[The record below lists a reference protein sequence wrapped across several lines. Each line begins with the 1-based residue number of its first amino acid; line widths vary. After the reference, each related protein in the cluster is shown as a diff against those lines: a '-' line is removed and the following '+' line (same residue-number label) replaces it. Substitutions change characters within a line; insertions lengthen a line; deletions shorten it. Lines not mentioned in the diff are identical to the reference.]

1 LGTCSKRKTNGQII
15 VTGKLATSKVQSYDN
30 GKMRPFIT
38 IPGMGG
44 GKESDEEGEFNMIY
58 CKNFCKCHSVFPVQQ
73 EYDNKK
79 KE

>member
-38 IPGMGG
+38 IPGMRGR
-44 GKESDEEGEFNMIY
+44 KGE
-58 CKNFCKCHSVFPVQQ
+58 
-73 EYDNKK
+73 
-79 KE
+79 